1 LFVIF
6 NLSGIKEVLSYFIL
20 KNIRSVALCILCFL
34 PAVAHAGFLEM
45 PDTVEVPEFERE
57 SLSLDM
63 DIPALRDRDPNPE
76 AGPRLNVKEFRV
88 QGLIEYPELGITRA
102 KIIKQVEEIRFD
114 MMDEGEQLESGYT
127 IDELKEVSD
136 LIAEI
141 EKETD
146 GRHVGTV
153 EVQKLVFLIR
163 EQRRNRGVTLG
174 MIEVVADTITR
185 YYRERGFILAKAY
198 IPKQHVRDGVVT
210 ITLMLGQLGE
220 VEVKNNKRYSDK
232 LIKRVFNDSLTKP
245 VTNELIEEKLYLI
258 NDLPGLAASGY
269 FEAGSQV
276 GDTKLNVNVNS
287 EEKYNSNIR
296 LDNHGS
302 ASTGEYRAYTDF
314 YVHNPFGIGDQLQ
327 LGVLGSFNPENSL
340 YGSLRYSLPIYTPR
354 FGFSVGASS
363 NDFVSA
369 TPGESSSNDFEITGR
384 SFVVDGMFTYKLN
397 RTRKKNSSVL
407 LGFSDIKSE
416 IQYGDLVGAGT
427 EEVVRRIDLTYQFDV
442 LNENKRI
449 LHQGGITL
457 TASNFV
463 EGAEEGQDESPG
475 IFSFDYSRLSFVK
488 FPFIENDSK
497 WILRGSGQFSDSSLS
512 EVLQFGLAGPT
523 RARGF
528 TVNEF
533 YADDA
538 IFIGSDLVFAGPSL
552 GGYTMAGE
560 KFEDVIQPF
569 VFLDVGY
576 GRNNAYIEADDD
588 VKTYLVDAGVGIK
601 IVFSGG
607 LRGNLSLAMPVDAEN
622 SALEAQKKQDQE
634 DGMYQ
639 EFDEDDYI
647 PGDGLKLYFDLQYGF

>member
-1 LFVIF
+1 MFQSF
-6 NLSGIKEVLSYFIL
+6 AY
-20 KNIRSVALCILCFL
+20 
-34 PAVAHAGFLEM
+34 AGFLEM
-45 PDTVEVPEFERE
+45 PDTAEVPEFERE

-102 KIIKQVEEIRFD
+102 KIIKQVEDIRFD
-114 MMDEGEQLESGYT
+114 MMEEGEQLESGYT

-146 GRHVGTV
+146 GRHVGPV

-163 EQRRNRGVTLG
+163 EQRRNRGITLG

-220 VEVKNNKRYSDK
+220 VEVKNNKHYSEK
-232 LIKRVFNDSLTKP
+232 LIKRVFNSSLAKP
-245 VTNELIEEKLYLI
+245 VTNDVVEENLYLI
-258 NDLPGLAASGY
+258 NDLPGLSVGGY

-287 EEKYNSNIR
+287 EKKYDANIR

-302 ASTGEYRAYTDF
+302 DESGEFRAYTDF
-314 YVHNPFGIGDQLQ
+314 YVNNPFGIGDQLQ
-327 LGVLGSFNPENSL
+327 LGVLGSFSPENSL
-340 YGSLRYSLPIYTPR
+340 YGSMRYSLPIYTPR
-354 FGFSVGASS
+354 LGFSLGASS
-363 NDFVSA
+363 NDFVTA
-369 TPGESSSNDFEITGR
+369 TEDASSNENFEITGK

-397 RTRKKNSSVL
+397 RTRKKNNNIL
-407 LGFSDIKSE
+407 IGFSDITSE
-416 IQYGDLVGAGT
+416 IQYGNLLNAGT
-427 EEVVRRIDLTYQFDV
+427 EEKVRKVDATYQFDV
-442 LNENKRI
+442 LNEKKRI

-457 TASNFV
+457 TASDFV
-463 EGAEEGQDESPG
+463 KGAEEGQAKSPA
-475 IFSFDYSRLSFVK
+475 IFSFDYSMLSFVNM
-488 FPFIENDSK
+488 PFTENESK
-497 WILRGSGQFSDSSLS
+497 WIIRSAGQFSDAALS

-528 TVNEF
+528 EINEF
-533 YADDA
+533 FADDA
-538 IFIGSDLVFAGPSL
+538 IFLGSDLVFSGPGF
-552 GGYTMAGE
+552 GGFTIAGE
-560 KFEDVIQPF
+560 KVEDVIQPF
-569 VFLDVGY
+569 IFLDMAY
-576 GRNNAYIEADDD
+576 GRNNAYIEGEDD
-588 VKTYLVDAGVGIK
+588 VTTHLIDAGMGIK
-601 IVFSGG
+601 IVFSDG
-607 LRGNLSLAMPVDAEN
+607 LRGNLSLAIPVDAAN
-622 SALEAQKKQDQE
+622 SAMEKLAE
-634 DGMYQ
+634 DESDDSIDG
-639 EFDEDDYI
+639 EDLV

>member
-1 LFVIF
+1 L
-6 NLSGIKEVLSYFIL
+6 LQS
-20 KNIRSVALCILCFL
+20 
-34 PAVAHAGFLEM
+34 VAHAGFLEM
-45 PDTVEVPEFERE
+45 PDTTEVPEFERD

-102 KIIKQVEEIRFD
+102 KIIKQVEKIRFD
-114 MMDEGEQLESGYT
+114 MMEEGDQLDSGYT

-146 GRHVGTV
+146 GRHVGPV

-163 EQRRNRGVTLG
+163 EQRRNRGITLG

-220 VEVKNNKRYSDK
+220 VEVKNNKHYSEK
-232 LIKRVFNDSLTKP
+232 LIKRVFNSSLTKP
-245 VTNELIEEKLYLI
+245 VTNDVVEENLYLI
-258 NDLPGLAASGY
+258 NDLPGLSVGGY

-287 EEKYNSNIR
+287 EKKYDANIR

-302 ASTGEYRAYTDF
+302 EESGEYRAYTDF
-314 YVHNPFGIGDQLQ
+314 YVNNPLGVGDQLQ
-327 LGVLGSFNPENSL
+327 LGVLASFNPENSL
-340 YGSLRYSLPIYTPR
+340 YGSVRYSLPIYTPR
-354 FGFSVGASS
+354 FGFSLGVSS
-363 NDFVSA
+363 NDFVTA
-369 TPGESSSNDFEITGR
+369 TADTSSDDDFEITGK
-384 SFVVDGMFTYKLN
+384 SFVADALFTYKLN
-397 RTRKKNSSVL
+397 RTRKKNNNIL
-407 LGFSDIKSE
+407 IGFSDIKSE
-416 IQYGDLVGAGT
+416 IQYGNLLNAGT
-427 EEVVRRIDLTYQFDV
+427 EEKVRRVDATYQFDV
-442 LNENKRI
+442 LNEKKRI

-457 TASNFV
+457 TASDFV
-463 EGAEEGQDESPG
+463 MGAEEGQAKSPA
-475 IFSFDYSRLSFVK
+475 IFSYDYSMLSFVNM
-488 FPFIENDSK
+488 PFTENESK
-497 WILRGSGQFSDSSLS
+497 WIIRSAGQFSDAALS

-528 TVNEF
+528 EINEF
-533 YADDA
+533 FADDA
-538 IFIGSDLVFAGPSL
+538 IFFGSDLVFSGPGF
-552 GGYTMAGE
+552 GGFTIAGE

-569 VFLDVGY
+569 VFLDMAY
-576 GRNNAYIEADDD
+576 GRNNAYIEGEDD
-588 VKTYLVDAGVGIK
+588 VTTHLIDAGMGIK
-601 IVFSGG
+601 IVFSDG
-607 LRGNLSLAMPVDAEN
+607 LRGNLSLAIPVDAAN
-622 SALEAQKKQDQE
+622 SAMEKLAEE
-634 DGMYQ
+634 
-639 EFDEDDYI
+639 EPDDTAEGADLV

>member
-1 LFVIF
+1 M
-6 NLSGIKEVLSYFIL
+6 LSYFIV
-20 KNIRSVALCILCFL
+20 KNIRCLAFCVLCVLQSVAY
-34 PAVAHAGFLEM
+34 AGFLEM
-45 PDTVEVPEFERE
+45 PDTAEVPEFERE

-63 DIPALRDRDPNPE
+63 DVPALRDRDPNPE

-102 KIIKQVEEIRFD
+102 KIIEQVEKIRFD
-114 MMDEGEQLESGYT
+114 MMEEGKQLDSGYT

-146 GRHVGTV
+146 GRHVGPV

-220 VEVKNNKRYSDK
+220 IEVKNNKRYSEK
-232 LIKRVFNDSLTKP
+232 LIKRVFNKSLAKP
-245 VTNELIEEKLYLI
+245 VTNEIVEENLYLI
-258 NDLPGLAASGY
+258 NDLPGLVASGY

-287 EEKYNSNIR
+287 EKKYDSNFR

-340 YGSLRYSLPIYTPR
+340 YGSMRYSLPIYTPR

-369 TPGESSSNDFEITGR
+369 TSGVSSNDDFEITGK
-384 SFVVDGMFTYKLN
+384 SFVVDGMFTYKLK

-416 IQYGDLVGAGT
+416 IQYGDLVGTGT
-427 EEVVRRIDLTYQFDV
+427 EETVRKIDLTYQFDV

-449 LHQGGITL
+449 LHQGSLTL
-457 TASNFV
+457 TTSNFV
-463 EGAEEGQDESPG
+463 EGAEEGQDKSPG

-488 FPFIENDSK
+488 VPFTKNESK
-497 WILRGSGQFSDSSLS
+497 WIVRGAGQFSDTSLS
-512 EVLQFGLAGPT
+512 EVLQFGVAGPT

-538 IFIGSDLVFAGPSL
+538 IFVGSDLVFAGPSL
-552 GGYTMAGE
+552 GGYTIAGE

-569 VFLDVGY
+569 VFLDMGY
-576 GRNNAYIEADDD
+576 GRNNALIAGDDD
-588 VKTYLVDAGVGIK
+588 VTTYLVDAGVGVK
-601 IVFSGG
+601 IVFTEG
-607 LRGNLSLAMPVDAEN
+607 LRGNLSLAMPVAAEN
-622 SALEAQKKQDQE
+622 SALEAQRKLDQE
-634 DGMYQ
+634 EGVN
-639 EFDEDDYI
+639 DDSEKIDYT

>member
-1 LFVIF
+1 MF
-6 NLSGIKEVLSYFIL
+6 SHFIV
-20 KNIRSVALCILCFL
+20 KNIRCLILCILCL
-34 PAVAHAGFLEM
+34 LQSVAHAGFLEM
-45 PDTVEVPEFERE
+45 PDTTEVPEFERD

-102 KIIKQVEEIRFD
+102 KIIKQVEKIRFD
-114 MMDEGEQLESGYT
+114 MMEEGDQLDSGYT

-146 GRHVGTV
+146 GRHVGPV

-163 EQRRNRGVTLG
+163 EQRRNRGITLG

-220 VEVKNNKRYSDK
+220 VEVKNNKHYSEK
-232 LIKRVFNDSLTKP
+232 LIKRVFNSSLTKP
-245 VTNELIEEKLYLI
+245 VTNDVVEENLYLI
-258 NDLPGLAASGY
+258 NDLPGLSVGGY

-287 EEKYNSNIR
+287 EKKYDANIR

-302 ASTGEYRAYTDF
+302 EESGEYRAYTDF
-314 YVHNPFGIGDQLQ
+314 YVNNPLGVGDQLQ
-327 LGVLGSFNPENSL
+327 LGVLASFNPENSL
-340 YGSLRYSLPIYTPR
+340 YGSVRYSLPIYTPR
-354 FGFSVGASS
+354 FGFSLGVSS
-363 NDFVSA
+363 NDFVTA
-369 TPGESSSNDFEITGR
+369 TADTSSDDDFEITGK
-384 SFVVDGMFTYKLN
+384 SFVADALFTYKLN
-397 RTRKKNSSVL
+397 RTRKKNNNIL
-407 LGFSDIKSE
+407 IGFSDIKSE
-416 IQYGDLVGAGT
+416 IQYGNLLNAGT
-427 EEVVRRIDLTYQFDV
+427 EEKVRRVDATYQFDV
-442 LNENKRI
+442 LNEKKRI

-457 TASNFV
+457 TASDFV
-463 EGAEEGQDESPG
+463 MGAEEGQAKSPA
-475 IFSFDYSRLSFVK
+475 IFSYDYSMLSFVNM
-488 FPFIENDSK
+488 PFTENESK
-497 WILRGSGQFSDSSLS
+497 WIIRSAGQFSDAALS

-528 TVNEF
+528 EINEF
-533 YADDA
+533 FADDA
-538 IFIGSDLVFAGPSL
+538 IFFGSDLVFSGPGF
-552 GGYTMAGE
+552 GGFTIAGE

-569 VFLDVGY
+569 VFLDMAY
-576 GRNNAYIEADDD
+576 GRNNAYIEGEDD
-588 VKTYLVDAGVGIK
+588 VTTHLIDAGMGIK
-601 IVFSGG
+601 IVFSDG
-607 LRGNLSLAMPVDAEN
+607 LRGNLSLAIPVDAAN
-622 SALEAQKKQDQE
+622 SAMEKLAEE
-634 DGMYQ
+634 
-639 EFDEDDYI
+639 EPDDTAEGADLV